1 MAKSKEIIE
10 HEIRQLEQ
18 ACQNSKEVFYCDYI
32 SISIYI
38 FTWLSTIISLIQY
51 FYLLKYT

>member
-18 ACQNSKEVFYCDYI
+18 ACQNSKEVSFTAI
-32 SISIYI
+32 I
-38 FTWLSTIISLIQY
+38 FQFRFHVALSTYLFYWI